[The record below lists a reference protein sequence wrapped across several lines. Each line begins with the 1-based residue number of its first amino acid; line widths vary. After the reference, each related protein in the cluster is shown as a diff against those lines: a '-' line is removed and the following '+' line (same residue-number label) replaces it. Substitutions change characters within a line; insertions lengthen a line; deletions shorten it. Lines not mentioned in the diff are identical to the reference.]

1 VTYADFKVTIVT
13 GFHLGREMAS
23 ARPFIVGIGGT
34 TRPGSSSEK
43 ALRCALSLAA
53 AEGAD
58 VELFDGA
65 SINLSMYAPES
76 AERSEGAERMVD
88 ALRRANGVIL
98 STPCY
103 HGSVSGLVKNALDYT
118 EDMCQDPEPYL
129 DGRAVGLI
137 VCGHGW
143 QSTGVVLTAF
153 RSIVHALRGWP
164 TPMGVAINTLVE
176 RFDDDGVGLQEHT
189 SRQMAVM
196 VGQVMEFARLRSLL
210 AKPSAPK
217 AGLQQGGTMPEKRTI
232 ERARKDARE
241 GKSASTQAGEFVR
254 EEMEHVEEGKHGVSS
269 RKQAIAIGLSKAR
282 RAGVK
287 LGPPPKKSKARG
299 KRSGS

>member
-1 VTYADFKVTIVT
+1 
-13 GFHLGREMAS
+13 MAS

-43 ALRCALSLAA
+43 ALRYALWLAE

-65 SINLSMYAPES
+65 SINLPMYGPES
-76 AERSEGAERMVD
+76 PVRSDEAQKLI
-88 ALRRANGVIL
+88 ASLRRANGVIL

-118 EDMCQDPEPYL
+118 EDMSTDAQPYL

-143 QSTGVVLTAF
+143 QSTGVVLSAF

-176 RFDDDGVGLQEHT
+176 KFGDKGEGMTDQ
-189 SRQMAVM
+189 SARQMAIM
-196 VGQVMEFARLRSLL
+196 VGQVVEFARLRAL
-210 AKPSAPK
+210 A
-217 AGLQQGGTMPEKRTI
+217 
-232 ERARKDARE
+232 
-241 GKSASTQAGEFVR
+241 ASVAN
-254 EEMEHVEEGKHGVSS
+254 
-269 RKQAIAIGLSKAR
+269 
-282 RAGVK
+282 AGVAA
-287 LGPPPKKSKARG
+287 S
-299 KRSGS
+299 SV

>member
-1 VTYADFKVTIVT
+1 
-13 GFHLGREMAS
+13 MAIWH
-23 ARPFIVGIGGT
+23 PFIVGIGGT

-43 ALRCALSLAA
+43 ALHYALKLAA
-53 AEGAD
+53 AEGAE
-58 VELFDGA
+58 VELFDGVN
-65 SINLSMYAPES
+65 INLPMYAPES
-76 AERSEGAERMVD
+76 TERSEGAERMVA
-88 ALRRANGVIL
+88 ALRRAHGVIL

-103 HGSVSGLVKNALDYT
+103 HGSVSGLVKNALDYS
-118 EDMCQDPEPYL
+118 EDMCRDPEPYL

-176 RFDDDGVGLQEHT
+176 RFDESGAGIEEHT
-189 SRQMAVM
+189 ARQMAIM
-196 VGQVMEFARLRSLL
+196 VGQVIEFARLRSLL
-210 AKPSAPK
+210 AKPVPTE
-217 AGLQQGGTMPEKRTI
+217 AGLQQGGGTMPEKRTL

-241 GKSASTQAGEFVR
+241 GKAASTQAGEFVR
-254 EEMEHVEEGKHGVSS
+254 EEMEHVQEGKHGVSS

-282 RAGVK
+282 KAGVK
-287 LGPPPKKSKARG
+287 LGPPPKTSKARG
-299 KRSGS
+299 KRSGR

>member
-1 VTYADFKVTIVT
+1 
-13 GFHLGREMAS
+13 MAS
-23 ARPFIVGIGGT
+23 FRPLIVGIGGT

-43 ALRCALSLAA
+43 ALRYALALAEA
-53 AEGAD
+53 QGVD

-65 SINLSMYAPES
+65 SINLPMYTPES
-76 AERSEGAERMVD
+76 TVRSEAAQKMIA

-118 EDMCQDPEPYL
+118 EDMCRDPEPYL

-143 QSTGVVLTAF
+143 QLTGVVLSAF

-176 RFDDDGVGLQEHT
+176 HFDEKGAGIAEQ
-189 SRQMAVM
+189 SARQMAIM
-196 VGQVMEFARLRSLL
+196 VGQVIEFARLRALL
-210 AKPSAPK
+210 AR
-217 AGLQQGGTMPEKRTI
+217 LDT
-232 ERARKDARE
+232 E
-241 GKSASTQAGEFVR
+241 GAAATSV
-254 EEMEHVEEGKHGVSS
+254 
-269 RKQAIAIGLSKAR
+269 
-282 RAGVK
+282 
-287 LGPPPKKSKARG
+287 
-299 KRSGS
+299 